1 MHMPLSKISNKG
13 EERQWVSEH
22 PPPQAGAEVVE
33 EFSTPLC
40 HLVFGVLCLV
50 HAKTFA

>member
-1 MHMPLSKISNKG
+1 M
-13 EERQWVSEH
+13 SEH

-40 HLVFGVLCLV
+40 HLVFGVLCLAR
-50 HAKTFA
+50 AKTFEGISDQDEFS